1 MFRRSW
7 RHAAATA
14 AVLLALGSVT
24 ACGDD
29 SSDSEDLS
37 ENRAGAMENY
47 AVGTQF
53 KATEPLSF
61 SVLYN
66 NHPNYPL
73 KEDWLFWT
81 ELQSRTNVSLEKVAV
96 PLSDYN
102 QKRSLLIGAG
112 DAPLLIPKTIRRTCT
127 PTSPRGR
134 SCRSATTSI

>member
-7 RHAAATA
+7 RHAAAAA
-14 AVLLALGSVT
+14 AVLLALTSVT

-29 SSDSEDLS
+29 PSDSEDLT
-37 ENRAGAMENY
+37 ENRVGAMENY

-53 KATEPLSF
+53 KATEPLTF

-81 ELQSRTNVSLEKVAV
+81 ELKSRTNVSLDKVSV

-112 DAPLLIPKTIRRTCT
+112 D
-127 PTSPRGR
+127 GR
-134 SCRSATTSI
+134 YLAWTTNSGGYSTLNASDLRIGIGVAVL